1 MRRKFNRLLLILS
14 GIFVTIL
21 IVASLV
27 IIGFF
32 PELLSAR
39 TKTQSEATTELFAM
53 DTYITMTAYGRNA
66 EAALSEAEYKL
77 IELEQL

>member
-1 MRRKFNRLLLILS
+1 
-14 GIFVTIL
+14 
-21 IVASLV
+21 
-27 IIGFF
+27 
-32 PELLSAR
+32 
-39 TKTQSEATTELFAM
+39 M

>member
-1 MRRKFNRLLLILS
+1 MRKCRNRHLVGACILTAALCLIGGSLLFAKFKCSRD
-14 GIFVTIL
+14 
-21 IVASLV
+21 
-27 IIGFF
+27 
-32 PELLSAR
+32 AR
-39 TKTQSEATTELFAM
+39 QNEITTEIFAM